1 MATSSMIHVRI
12 DDQIKLKAAQ
22 ALEEM
27 GLSVAD
33 AIRILLVRIAS
44 ERAIPFEIRVPN
56 HVTIAAM
63 EAARRGEGEVV
74 TLKDLADEWED

>member
-12 DDQIKLKAAQ
+12 DDQIKLKASE

-33 AIRILLVRIAS
+33 AVRILLVGLLRKGL
-44 ERAIPFEIRVPN
+44 F
-56 HVTIAAM
+56 H
-63 EAARRGEGEVV
+63 
-74 TLKDLADEWED
+74 LKYEFQIM

>member
-12 DDQIKLKAAQ
+12 DDQIKLKASE

-33 AIRILLVRIAS
+33 AVRILLVRIAS

-56 HVTIAAM
+56 YVTVAAM

-74 TLKDLADEWED
+74 TLTDLADEWED